1 MATFAAKLEMMQ
13 KNPFLA
19 VINHEAAQRPP
30 VWMMR
35 QAGRVLP
42 RYRNLTKQTP
52 FRSIMANS
60 KLAAEVTLMPI
71 EDMGMDAA
79 ILFSDILVVPEA
91 LGVKVESTS
100 EGPTFPAPLLGNSNP
115 VESLDF
121 DISRLA
127 HVADTLDEIQRQKSA
142 DTPVIGFCGG
152 PLTCLCYM
160 LGGRDRSMQFTD
172 VVRYLYTNREDAK
185 MVLEK
190 LTSATE
196 EYVHLQAAHGIDT
209 FQIFESFAGT
219 ISVELYESLIMP
231 YVRRIAAAARSHG
244 LPVIFFPKGF
254 GVGIK
259 MLTKN
264 DCDFVSIDWH
274 TPLVEARKMI
284 VPSLGIQG
292 NMEPRLLFASQ
303 KDIEQQLKAYIPFFR
318 ENPDWI
324 FNLGHG
330 LHKDTPL
337 ENVRFVTEWI
347 KNVEWK

>member
-1 MATFAAKLEMMQ
+1 MQ

-19 VINHEAAQRPP
+19 VLNNESVQRPP

-42 RYRNLTKQTP
+42 RYRNITKETP
-52 FRSIMANS
+52 FHKIMANPS
-60 KLAAEVTLMPI
+60 LAAEVTLMPI

-91 LGVKVESTS
+91 LGVKVDWTN
-100 EGPTFPAPLLGNSNP
+100 EGPTFPEPLITKDKPAG
-115 VESLDF
+115 SLHF
-121 DISRLA
+121 DINRLT
-127 HVADTLDEIQRQKSA
+127 HVADTLDEIQRQKDA

-152 PLTCLCYM
+152 VLTCLCYM

-172 VVRYLYTNREDAK
+172 VVRYLYTNREEAK
-185 MVLEK
+185 EMLEI

-196 EYVHLQAAHGIDT
+196 EYVHLQAAHGIDA

-219 ISVELYESLIMP
+219 ISVELYTSLIMP
-231 YVRRIAAAARSHG
+231 YIRRITKAARSHG

-259 MLTKN
+259 TLTKE

-274 TPLVEARKMI
+274 TPLVEARNM
-284 VPSLGIQG
+284 VAPELGLQG
-292 NMEPRLLFASQ
+292 NLEPRLLFASQ
-303 KDIEQQLKAYIPFFR
+303 KDIEQQLNSYIPFFR
-318 ENPDWI
+318 QNPKWI

-347 KNVEWK
+347 KNADWK